1 MQSADHGQRQ
11 RTLAVQNFIDAAA
24 LANDRL
30 EIFDVIQSYIE
41 TSDRGREGSSVT
53 HEKCAGNGCPRTVGE
68 STAGE
73 APVAELLTCGY
84 VLPIMQYMKAIRVFY
99 KKEVRPDD
107 VIVEAVIWRLP
118 EPSPERPH
126 GFKYRFYCGKN
137 GQCLVR
143 YDNETGKGD
152 HRHYGDMEESYVFS
166 SLSALVDDFERDVQ
180 RLTGEPHD

>member
-1 MQSADHGQRQ
+1 MPV
-11 RTLAVQNFIDAAA
+11 LA
-24 LANDRL
+24 
-30 EIFDVIQSYIE
+30 SM
-41 TSDRGREGSSVT
+41 
-53 HEKCAGNGCPRTVGE
+53 
-68 STAGE
+68 STNASM
-73 APVAELLTCGY
+73 VNLTCGH
-84 VLPIMQYMKAIRVFY
+84 VLPTMQYMKAIRVFY

-107 VIVEAVIWRLP
+107 VIVEAVIWQLP